1 MKASDPRDAG
11 YKKAARFL
19 MLLGKD
25 EAAQVLKHL
34 SEEEASGISREI
46 ALLSR
51 MDTREAEKILE
62 EFGYLWKTKD
72 LVARGGLEKA
82 RDILYAAFGE
92 EKGGII
98 LERIEARTAPH
109 PFAFL
114 MDLDIE
120 QVRLLLKNESAP
132 VIAAILPHLNPG
144 LAASIVTSMGEA
156 MQTAVVTR
164 IARLEKI
171 DPEVLRR
178 TEGALKEK
186 IRAQGEISTQEI
198 DGQAAL
204 VEILRHMAPA
214 NEQAIL
220 EDLKLEDRSLALAI
234 EKKLFTMD
242 VLLLLSDR
250 DLQALLRDYSD
261 QELGLIIKGLNEQ
274 QLARLESNVTSR
286 RWSII
291 QEENRAWG
299 EVRRSE
305 VNKAIQ
311 EFLDYV
317 RVQQEKGEIRIIRG
331 DSSILL

>member
-1 MKASDPRDAG
+1 MKATDPRDAG

-25 EAAQVLKHL
+25 EAARVLKYL

-51 MDTREAEKILE
+51 MDSREAEKILE

-72 LVARGGLEKA
+72 LVARGGLAKA
-82 RDILYAAFGE
+82 REILYAAFGE

-120 QVRLLLKNESAP
+120 QVRLLLKNESTL
-132 VIAAILPHLNPG
+132 VIAAILPHLEPG
-144 LAASIVTSMGEA
+144 LAGGILASLEEGK
-156 MQTAVVTR
+156 QTDVVTR

-178 TEGALKEK
+178 AEGALKEK
-186 IRAQGEISTQEI
+186 IRAQGEISTREI

-214 NEQAIL
+214 SEQAIM
-220 EDLKLEDRSLALAI
+220 EDLMLADRSLALSI
-234 EKKLFTMD
+234 EKQLFTMD
-242 VLLLLSDR
+242 ILLLLSDR

-261 QELGLIIKGLNEQ
+261 QELGLIIKGTSEQ
-274 QLARLESNVTSR
+274 QIARLESNVTSR
-286 RWSII
+286 RWNII
-291 QEENRAWG
+291 LEENRAWG
-299 EVRRSE
+299 QVRRSE
-305 VNKAIQ
+305 VDKAIQ

-317 RVQQEKGEIRIIRG
+317 RVQQEKGEIRIPRG
-331 DSSILL
+331 DGSILL

>member
-34 SEEEASGISREI
+34 SEEEATGISREI
-46 ALLSR
+46 ALHSR
-51 MDTREAEKILE
+51 MDTREAEKTLE

-72 LVARGGLEKA
+72 LIARGGLGKA
-82 RDILYAAFGE
+82 REILYAAFGE

-98 LERIEARTAPH
+98 FERIEARTAPH

-120 QVRLLLKNESAP
+120 QVRLLLKNESTL
-132 VIAAILPHLNPG
+132 VIAAILPHLEPS
-144 LAASIVTSMGEA
+144 LAAGVISTLEEGK
-156 MQTAVVTR
+156 QTAVVAR
-164 IARLEKI
+164 IAKLEKI

-178 TEGALKEK
+178 AEGSLKEK
-186 IRAQGEISTQEI
+186 IRAQGEISTQEV

-214 NEQAIL
+214 GEHAIL
-220 EDLKLEDRSLALAI
+220 EELKLSDRSLALAI

-242 VLLLLSDR
+242 ILLLLDDR

-274 QLARLESNVTSR
+274 QRARLESSVTSR
-286 RWSII
+286 RWNII
-291 QEENRAWG
+291 LDENRAWG
-299 EVRRSE
+299 QVRRSE
-305 VNKAIQ
+305 VDKAIQ

-317 RVQQEKGEIRIIRG
+317 RVQQEKGEIRIPRG
-331 DSSILL
+331 EGSILL

>member
-34 SEEEASGISREI
+34 SEEEATGISREI
-46 ALLSR
+46 ALHSR
-51 MDTREAEKILE
+51 MDTREAEKTLE

-72 LVARGGLEKA
+72 LIARGGLEKA
-82 RDILYAAFGE
+82 REILYAAFGE

-98 LERIEARTAPH
+98 FERIEARTAPH

-120 QVRLLLKNESAP
+120 QVRLLLKNESTL
-132 VIAAILPHLNPG
+132 VIAAILPHLEPS
-144 LAASIVTSMGEA
+144 LAAGVISTLEA
-156 MQTAVVTR
+156 GKQTAVVVR

-178 TEGALKEK
+178 AEGSLKEK
-186 IRAQGEISTQEI
+186 IRAQGEISTQEV

-214 NEQAIL
+214 GEHAIL
-220 EDLKLEDRSLALAI
+220 EDLKLSDRSLALAI

-242 VLLLLSDR
+242 ILLLLDDR

-274 QLARLESNVTSR
+274 QRARLESGVTSR
-286 RWSII
+286 RWNII
-291 QEENRAWG
+291 LDENRAWG
-299 EVRRSE
+299 QVRRSE
-305 VNKAIQ
+305 VDKAIQ

-317 RVQQEKGEIRIIRG
+317 RVQQEKGEIRIPRG
-331 DSSILL
+331 EGSILL

>member
-34 SEEEASGISREI
+34 SEEEATGISREI
-46 ALLSR
+46 ALHSR
-51 MDTREAEKILE
+51 MDTREAEKTLE

-72 LVARGGLEKA
+72 LIARGGLGKA
-82 RDILYAAFGE
+82 REILYAAFGE

-98 LERIEARTAPH
+98 FERIEARTAPH

-120 QVRLLLKNESAP
+120 QVRLLLKNESTL
-132 VIAAILPHLNPG
+132 VIAAILPHLEPS
-144 LAASIVTSMGEA
+144 LAAGVISTLEEGK
-156 MQTAVVTR
+156 QTAVVAR
-164 IARLEKI
+164 IAKLEKI

-178 TEGALKEK
+178 AEGSLKEK
-186 IRAQGEISTQEI
+186 IRAQGEISTQEV

-214 NEQAIL
+214 GEHAIL
-220 EDLKLEDRSLALAI
+220 EELKLSDRSLALAI

-242 VLLLLSDR
+242 ILLLLDDR

-274 QLARLESNVTSR
+274 QCARLESSVTSR
-286 RWSII
+286 RWNII
-291 QEENRAWG
+291 LDENRAWG
-299 EVRRSE
+299 QVRRSE
-305 VNKAIQ
+305 VDKAIQ

-317 RVQQEKGEIRIIRG
+317 RVQQEKGEIRIPRG
-331 DSSILL
+331 EGSILL

>member
-1 MKASDPRDAG
+1 MKATDPRDAG

-25 EAAQVLKHL
+25 EAAQVMKHL

-51 MDTREAEKILE
+51 LDTREAEKVLE

-144 LAASIVTSMGEA
+144 LAASIVTSLKEA
-156 MQTAVVTR
+156 MQTAVVAR